1 MSWGD
6 ESWQQAARD
15 YQAGRKHGWREGTIQ
30 MGLGREVPHA
40 EIIPLSKHCEQQ
52 EEVRPPA
59 FSDDAL
65 ALRFIDQHKDTLRY
79 VPSLGK
85 WLRWDGKR
93 WCFDERLIAHD
104 RMRKICRAAAI
115 ECNQAKLAK
124 LIASNKTAAAAER
137 FARSDQRI
145 VATVDELDADQWL
158 LNSPGS
164 TINLRN
170 MEEWPH
176 RQSDLLTKITGV
188 APDASCPTPV
198 WDAFLARVTDNQP
211 ELTAY
216 LQRVAGYSL
225 TGSTQEH
232 ALFFLYGVGANGK
245 TTFLNAIMAC
255 AGDYHRTAPI
265 ETFTASS
272 VDRHPTDLA
281 GLRGARL
288 VTAIET
294 EEGRRWAES
303 RIKSLTG
310 GDKISAR
317 FMRQDFFEYTP
328 QFKLIIAGNHKP
340 GLKSVDEAI
349 RRRFNLIPFTVTIP
363 PDERDEA
370 LPEKLKAELP
380 GIMQWMID
388 GCVDWQER
396 GLAPP
401 EVVTKATAAYLEAE
415 DALAAWIEEV
425 GQLDPNAWEKSSDL
439 FASWAAWATKAGEY
453 VGPMKRFLGVF
464 ETKGFTYERR
474 RDGRGYRGLRL
485 SQRYPESDGWGRS

>member
-15 YQAGRKHGWREGTIQ
+15 YQAGRKHGRREGTIQ

-317 FMRQDFFEYTP
+317 FMRQDFFEYRP

-349 RRRFNLIPFTVTIP
+349 RRRFNLIPFTITIP

-485 SQRYPESDGWGRS
+485 LTHYGVGQ

>member
-6 ESWQQAARD
+6 ESWHEAARD
-15 YQAGRKHGWREGTIQ
+15 YHADRK
-30 MGLGREVPHA
+30 LGRRHRIVNMDSERDVTDAAIISFGEHRDQLK
-40 EIIPLSKHCEQQ
+40 EI
-52 EEVRPPA
+52 RPPA

-85 WLRWDGKR
+85 WLRWDDKR
-93 WCFDERLIAHD
+93 WCFDDRLIAYD
-104 RMRKICRAAAI
+104 RMRRVCRAAAA
-115 ECNQAKLAK
+115 ECNQPKLAK

-145 VATVDELDADQWL
+145 IATVDELDADPWL
-158 LNSPGS
+158 LNTPRG
-164 TINLRN
+164 TVDLRTG
-170 MEEWPH
+170 EERSH
-176 RQSDLLTKITGV
+176 NQSDLLTKITGV

-211 ELTAY
+211 ELSAY
-216 LQRVAGYSL
+216 LQRMAGYSL

-232 ALFFLYGVGANGK
+232 ALFFLYGLGANGK
-245 TTFLNAIMAC
+245 TTFLNVITAC

-272 VDRHPTDLA
+272 VDRHPTELA

-363 PDERDEA
+363 PEERDEA

-380 GIMQWMID
+380 GIMQWMI
-388 GCVDWQER
+388 E
-396 GLAPP
+396 
-401 EVVTKATAAYLEAE
+401 
-415 DALAAWIEEV
+415 AAWI
-425 GQLDPNAWEKSSDL
+425 
-439 FASWAAWATKAGEY
+439 
-453 VGPMKRFLGVF
+453 
-464 ETKGFTYERR
+464 
-474 RDGRGYRGLRL
+474 
-485 SQRYPESDGWGRS
+485 GRSAVCRPPKWSRRPPQPTSKLKTPSPLGLKNSGSEIQTPGRNRATSSPPGRRGPRRLVNMSGQ